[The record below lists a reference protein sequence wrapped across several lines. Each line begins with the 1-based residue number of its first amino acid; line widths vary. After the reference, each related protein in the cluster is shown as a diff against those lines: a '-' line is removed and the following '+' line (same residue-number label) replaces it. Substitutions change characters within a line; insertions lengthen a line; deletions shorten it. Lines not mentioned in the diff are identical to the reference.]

1 MERNYDL
8 AERLSRLGDDTL
20 IGVEEVSALTGFSSV
35 TIQQR
40 RARGLPDPI
49 PGLNRLRWRLGTIR
63 AIGHGQT
70 LIEKVRRSAAS
81 KK

>member
-8 AERLSRLGDDTL
+8 AERLSKLGDDVL
-20 IGVEEVSALTGFSSV
+20 IGVEEVSALTGFAAI

-49 PGLNRLRWRLGTIR
+49 PGLHKLRWRLGTIR
-63 AIGHGQT
+63 ALGHGQT
-70 LIEKVRRSAAS
+70 IIEQVRKSAAS
-81 KK
+81 HK